1 MRKPVMI
8 AAAAGIAGLAALG
21 GSAFTGT
28 GLDNAAPASQFVG
41 GTVSQTVTGATL
53 SSVVYGFADDP
64 ANTQTSSIQLSFT
77 NTADGR
83 TVTVAPHGNTTA
95 GGTFTCADVTSNAST
110 CSYAAGTDALPGYSG
125 LTSLDVTVS

>member
-1 MRKPVMI
+1 MRKSLI
-8 AAAAGIAGLAALG
+8 ISGAAIVAALAALG

-28 GLDNAAPASQFVG
+28 GVDNQAGATQFVG

-53 SSVVYGFADDP
+53 SSIDYTFTDTTNTAVQSIALTFA
-64 ANTQTSSIQLSFT
+64 

-83 TVTVAPHGNTTA
+83 TVAVTPAGNA
-95 GGTFTCADVTSNAST
+95 SGGTFTCSNVSTNASSCT
-110 CSYAAGTDALPGYSG
+110 YTVGTDTLTGYKG